1 MADQKGLC
9 GQCNEELG
17 DNPINVK
24 GVLYCSK
31 TCAFE
36 AAQKPNICGEARSLE
51 SATRSQIS
59 LDKDQPGRGK
69 G

>member
-1 MADQKGLC
+1 MADKQGLC
-9 GQCNEELG
+9 AYCNEELG

-36 AAQKPNICGEARSLE
+36 AAQTSNFCGEKRSLE
-51 SATRSQIS
+51 RVTRTQMN
-59 LDKDQPGRGK
+59 LADKEEK
-69 G
+69 K